1 MADFNLDEFKKIVFK
16 HIDPKSARV
25 FIFGSRAIGNN
36 LKFSDIDLGV
46 EPKSELPIMS
56 KIDLEDEFENSDL
69 PFKVDVV
76 DFSKVSKR
84 FQEIAMKKVYY
95 LN

>member
-36 LKFSDIDLGV
+36 LKFSDIDLGILGSK
-46 EPKSELPIMS
+46 PLPTKNYIN
-56 KIDLEDEFENSDL
+56 LVQAFEDSDI
-69 PFKVDVV
+69 PYRTDVV
-76 DFSKVSKR
+76 DFTSVSDK
-84 FQEIAMKKVYY
+84 FKEQA
-95 LN
+95 LNKIIEL